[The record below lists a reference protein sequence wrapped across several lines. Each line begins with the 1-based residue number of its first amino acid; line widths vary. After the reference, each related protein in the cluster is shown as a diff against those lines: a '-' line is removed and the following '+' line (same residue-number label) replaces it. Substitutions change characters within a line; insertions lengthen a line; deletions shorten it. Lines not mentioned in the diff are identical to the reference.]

1 MEIELAEYQEKLPAI
16 RDRVNQYMAEVQV
29 LDKEIVQKNAEIK
42 NFDADIMKAEIKQ
55 SEISEEVVDEDDYNV
70 RVNKVAVLE
79 RELNELRE
87 VAEHIRTS
95 NVGSSA
101 KINELSQTMEIIE
114 KALKEQQLLHYEE
127 LM

>member
-1 MEIELAEYQEKLPAI
+1 MEIELDEYQKKLPVL
-16 RDRVNQYMAEVQV
+16 RDRVNQYMVDVQA

-42 NFDADIMKAEIKQ
+42 SFDSDIMKSEIKQ
-55 SEISEEVVDEDDYNV
+55 TELNEAVVSEDDYNA
-70 RVNKVAVLE
+70 RVDKITELE

-87 VAEHIRTS
+87 VAEHIRSS

-101 KINELSQTMEIIE
+101 KINEISDTMDIIQKTLDEQEIS
-114 KALKEQQLLHYEE
+114 HYEE

>member
-1 MEIELAEYQEKLPAI
+1 MEIELDEYQKKLPVL
-16 RDRVNQYMAEVQV
+16 RDRVNQYMADVQA

-42 NFDADIMKAEIKQ
+42 SFDSDIMKSEIKQ
-55 SEISEEVVDEDDYNV
+55 SELNEAVVSEEDYNG
-70 RVNKVAVLE
+70 RVDKITELE

-87 VAEHIRTS
+87 VAEHIRSS

-101 KINELSQTMEIIE
+101 KINEISETMDIIQ
-114 KALKEQQLLHYEE
+114 KALDEQEISHYEE

>member
-1 MEIELAEYQEKLPAI
+1 MEIELDEYQKKLPEL
-16 RDRVNQYMAEVQV
+16 RDRVNQYMADVQA

-42 NFDADIMKAEIKQ
+42 SFDSDIMKSEIKQ
-55 SEISEEVVDEDDYNV
+55 TELNEAVVSEDDYNG
-70 RVNKVAVLE
+70 RVDKITELE

-87 VAEHIRTS
+87 VAEHIRSS

-101 KINELSQTMEIIE
+101 KINDISETMEIIQ
-114 KALKEQQLLHYEE
+114 KALDEQEISHYEE

>member
-1 MEIELAEYQEKLPAI
+1 MEIELDEYQKKLPAI
-16 RDRVNQYMAEVQV
+16 RDRVNQYMADVQA

-42 NFDADIMKAEIKQ
+42 GFDSDIMKAEIKQ
-55 SEISEEVVDEDDYNV
+55 SEMSEAVVSEDDYKG
-70 RVNKVAVLE
+70 RVSKVVALE

-87 VAEHIRTS
+87 VAEHIRSS

-101 KINELSQTMEIIE
+101 KINELSHTMNIIE
-114 KALKEQQLLHYEE
+114 KALDEQKISHYEE